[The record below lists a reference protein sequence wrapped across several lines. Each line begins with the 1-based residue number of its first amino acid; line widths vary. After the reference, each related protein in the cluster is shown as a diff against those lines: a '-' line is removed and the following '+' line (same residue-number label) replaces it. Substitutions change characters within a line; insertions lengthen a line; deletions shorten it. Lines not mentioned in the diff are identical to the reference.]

1 MDVKE
6 IIKLSEECSNE
17 IRRAVLTFVEANAEI
32 HDDVLNVCIVSAL
45 SGAFICAC
53 ESSGM
58 KHSEMLAGIT
68 HCIFLSELESD
79 S

>member
-1 MDVKE
+1 MDVRE

-17 IRRAVLTFVEANAEI
+17 IKRAILTFAEANAEI
-32 HDDVLNVCIVSAL
+32 HDDVLGVCIVSAL
-45 SGAFICAC
+45 SHAFIAAC
-53 ESSGM
+53 EYSGM